1 MALNMYIEA
10 PDARFSRTGDF
21 QPDVPANVTGV
32 WVFGR
37 PPGASDSEAREI
49 ARRNRAPGAL
59 NGPGVNILSGT
70 LPTVFND
77 YWRFAPDG
85 PLLTNI
91 PETEK
96 MTMLIFGRST
106 DTGFGGTPN
115 LGYLAGTYGNTQVK
129 GFGVEINAAAA
140 LRAVGYDSVGVK
152 TNQVSVEGGHAPWRI
167 YRAQIDATTISL
179 NNLTADGGSPAPTPT
194 ALVGGRAL
202 GSQNISIGARV
213 APGSANYA
221 KHVDIAAII
230 TTSGTWSSGEE
241 AAMLAQMRRI
251 IAMTGLTEGAA

>member
-21 QPDVPANVTGV
+21 QPDVPAHVTGV
-32 WVFGR
+32 YVFGR
-37 PPGASDSEAREI
+37 APGTSDSEAREI
-49 ARRNRAPGAL
+49 GRRNRAPGAM
-59 NGPGVNILSGT
+59 NGPGVNVLSGT
-70 LPTVFND
+70 LPTVFDD
-77 YWRFAPDG
+77 YWRFAADG

-91 PETEK
+91 PDSEK
-96 MTMLIFGRST
+96 MTMLIFARST
-106 DTGFGGTPN
+106 DTGFGGVPN

-152 TNQVSVEGGHAPWRI
+152 TNQVSVEGGHSPWRI
-167 YRAQIDATTISL
+167 YCAQIDANTISL
-179 NNLTADGGSPAPTPT
+179 NNLTADGGTPAPTPT
-194 ALVGGRAL
+194 ALVGGRSI

-213 APGSANYA
+213 APGSANYT
-221 KHVDIAAII
+221 KHVDIAAVI
-230 TTSGTWSSGEE
+230 TTSGTWSSGEQ

-251 IAMTGLTEGAA
+251 IALTGLTEGAA